1 MSIRVPMTLP
11 WITSRHKIT
20 EDDGKNAGR
29 IKARLLDDKL
39 MKDLIVAKVKKTH
52 WRHHDV

>member
-1 MSIRVPMTLP
+1 MSIRVHMTLP

-39 MKDLIVAKVKKTH
+39 MKDQIVAKVKKTH
-52 WRHHDV
+52 RRHHDV